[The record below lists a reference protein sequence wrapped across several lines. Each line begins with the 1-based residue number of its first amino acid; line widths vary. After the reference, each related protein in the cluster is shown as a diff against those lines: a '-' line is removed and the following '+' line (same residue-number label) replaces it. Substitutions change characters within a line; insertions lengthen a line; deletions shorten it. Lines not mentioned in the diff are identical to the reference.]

1 MYNPVMIGE
10 VADMSSTSVDTSQLS
25 DVSTATSESNEV
37 GEETSTEKSST
48 EDAES
53 GSSMSNNTM
62 MYLGI
67 GLLAYFLFFR
77 KK

>member
-10 VADMSSTSVDTSQLS
+10 VATTTAPNDSVDTSQLS

-37 GEETSTEKSST
+37 GEESST
-48 EDAES
+48 SETES
-53 GSSMSNNTM
+53 TDSEMGMSKNTM
-62 MYLGI
+62 MYIGL
-67 GLLAYFLFFR
+67 GLLAYFLLFR